1 MECRAN
7 VPVQCVTPTC
17 SSIMWRPWR
26 PPNVLR
32 KLGVNVVGAPASQQ
46 LPPSVQARHLSLAR
60 LPLVSQHA
68 LGRRRGFCAQR
79 SRPCVFFFKAPCF
92 RSLGPCARLHRC
104 WCPTSPRRRCAP
116 SRGNQ
121 QCGRA
126 VCVLLLCG
134 QLLQSTAQSAA
145 YPWQGGARVARTAI
159 IFVWPRSH
167 SAESASCR

>member
-68 LGRRRGFCAQR
+68 LSGVAAGFAR
-79 SRPCVFFFKAPCF
+79 SDR
-92 RSLGPCARLHRC
+92 
-104 WCPTSPRRRCAP
+104 
-116 SRGNQ
+116 
-121 QCGRA
+121 GRA
-126 VCVLLLCG
+126 C
-134 QLLQSTAQSAA
+134 
-145 YPWQGGARVARTAI
+145 
-159 IFVWPRSH
+159 FF
-167 SAESASCR
+167 